1 MHVRSRNLRRGHH
14 LSHWPLSST
23 MTPFTWEWI
32 HTKDQGYPDHTGL
45 QGSQFTAEVQSQH
58 AFAVLN
64 AGADFRC
71 APAAFCDRAS
81 GKPSQL
87 CVALLIC
94 ILSPPLPFSVLRSK
108 AWSELHLRTINLA
121 GFLVFECLFY
131 GNS

>member
-1 MHVRSRNLRRGHH
+1 MLEVGTSEGDIIFHTG
-14 LSHWPLSST
+14 PLSST

-32 HTKDQGYPDHTGL
+32 RTKDQGYPDHTGL

-94 ILSPPLPFSVLRSK
+94 ILGPVPSSAFLCASVQSM
-108 AWSELHLRTINLA
+108 
-121 GFLVFECLFY
+121 V
-131 GNS
+131 